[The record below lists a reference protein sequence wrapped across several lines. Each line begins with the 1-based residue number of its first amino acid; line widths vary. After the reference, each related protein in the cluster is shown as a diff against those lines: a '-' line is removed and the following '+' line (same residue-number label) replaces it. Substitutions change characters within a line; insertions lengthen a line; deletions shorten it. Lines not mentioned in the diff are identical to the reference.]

1 VSLSYWSVCPCFL
14 SIGLLTSRCSWCFR
28 RQVVVLRLSNWQAVL
43 ISHYHFVGL
52 HIFACLPRIRSAQ
65 LLNCWAFV
73 LIVCLNLQCPIIIL
87 VNFCFDCVLEP
98 SVSNYHSCEL
108 SSECCCCL
116 QCSSELSQKNI
127 QDFLLSV
134 FKGFYSVKDLVNVTN
149 STWRWHTSFCIEKR
163 NFLPETFVGNCAGL
177 SCKVIDRTVLS
188 WKVIDHAV
196 LSWKVIDCVPC
207 YVGR

>member
-1 VSLSYWSVCPCFL
+1 MLLEHWPAHFSVQLMLPETSSGASTEQLTSCVDLSLSFCWSAHFCMLAQNKICSASKLL
-14 SIGLLTSRCSWCFR
+14 SL
-28 RQVVVLRLSNWQAVL
+28 
-43 ISHYHFVGL
+43 
-52 HIFACLPRIRSAQ
+52 
-65 LLNCWAFV
+65 
-73 LIVCLNLQCPIIIL
+73 
-87 VNFCFDCVLEP
+87 CFDCVLEP